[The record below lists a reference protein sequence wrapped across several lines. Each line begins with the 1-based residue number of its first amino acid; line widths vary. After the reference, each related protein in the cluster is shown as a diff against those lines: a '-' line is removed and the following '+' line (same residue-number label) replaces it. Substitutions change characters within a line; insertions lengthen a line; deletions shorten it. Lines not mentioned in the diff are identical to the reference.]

1 MIIHRI
7 RASGFQIIAD
17 PIDLDFPETG
27 RIGIFGSNESG
38 KTTLLEAIEYAL
50 YGVKRGRAAE
60 TSRENIITWGKEEAK
75 VEIEFTSGQE
85 RYLLSRSFDI
95 GGNHHAK
102 LTSVEDGHQDNASA
116 LTNLTEIET
125 KIEQIT
131 GMDRDSFTKLVYIK
145 QKDLDALKT
154 LGSSKR
160 KQLIDKVMGIEIFD
174 DAVER
179 VKADTVLIEQ
189 DISSKETNLAPVR
202 ANAKSFQ
209 EKLKLKNDLRDD
221 LRNNLEP
228 QLNGKTREFN
238 VAESVV
244 AGYAWL
250 FAFKSKV
257 DLVAS
262 MKNEQKRVKND
273 LDRLAQLR
281 KDEGVYQGAVTTYKP
296 ELDKLNSASETFSRL
311 ESELSRSTQELERL
325 NASRGEVL
333 HKVGLDKAGS
343 PQFRRS
349 DLQKKKGTQLAQFML
364 TLILSVAL
372 IVGGVL
378 IQSIV
383 SILGFVLAAVSGAI
397 YLRYRKTDAILSLTS
412 EIGTLDKQIE
422 MTIGTIRDEQG
433 KITQY
438 AAEVGF
444 SNQAEVQRA
453 LTTNTE
459 HVKETT
465 GQPTIER
472 VEAIL
477 LGVRDE
483 IKRLLAT
490 DPGGHLANLS
500 QSISE
505 REREIENLGQSKP
518 AAAADLQYNEA
529 SHNEAQSKA
538 EGLRGEVEEL
548 RRKHAGAVATI
559 TQLETELS
567 QLKEDFDR
575 LPTLEAEYATL
586 QGKKSVMEM
595 VTEQLGET
603 SKKLRSQ
610 VMPYAGL
617 IINQLLPI
625 LTDDRYSQFEIAE
638 DLKFKAHSN
647 EAGGFKEREIFSGG
661 TQDQFLI
668 ALRLAFT
675 QSILD
680 SRVMADK
687 YCLLMDECISSSD
700 YQRKQGIFEVLDAT
714 KKTFSQV
721 FVIAHEDIS
730 NLTDHNLSLFRNS
743 RGYTEVRSKSW

>member
-17 PIDLDFPETG
+17 PIDLDFPEAG

-60 TSRENIITWGKEEAK
+60 TSRENIITWGKDEAK
-75 VEIEFTSGQE
+75 VEVEFTSGQE
-85 RYLLSRSFDI
+85 RFLLSRSFNNRGD
-95 GGNHHAK
+95 HHAK
-102 LTSVEDGHQDNASA
+102 LTSVEDGHQDTESS

-160 KQLIDKVMGIEIFD
+160 EQLIDKVMGIEIFD
-174 DAVER
+174 EAAKR

-189 DISSKETNLAPVR
+189 DISSKETNLAPIR
-202 ANAKSFQ
+202 ANAKSFR
-209 EKLKLKNDLRDD
+209 EKLKLKDDLQDD

-228 QLNGKTREFN
+228 QLNRKKQEFN
-238 VAESVV
+238 AAQSIL

-250 FAFKSKV
+250 FTFKSKV

-262 MKNEQKRVKND
+262 MKNEQNRVKKD
-273 LDRLAQLR
+273 LDRSAQLK
-281 KDEGVYQGAVTTYKP
+281 KDEALYQSAVTTYKP
-296 ELDKLNSASETFSRL
+296 ELDKLNVAAETFSRL
-311 ESELSRSTQELERL
+311 ESELSRSTQELERF
-325 NASRGEVL
+325 NATRGDAI
-333 HKVGLDKAGS
+333 HKTGLDKAGS
-343 PQFRRS
+343 SQFRRS
-349 DLQKKKGTQLAQFML
+349 DLQKKKGTQLVQFMI

-378 IQSIV
+378 IQPIV
-383 SILGFVLAAVSGAI
+383 SILGFVLAAVSAAI

-422 MTIGTIRDEQG
+422 TTKGTIRDEQG

-444 SNQAEVQRA
+444 NNQAEAQRA
-453 LTTNTE
+453 LATNIE
-459 HVKETT
+459 HVRQAT

-477 LGVRDE
+477 LGIKDE

-490 DPGGHLANLS
+490 DPEGYLANLS
-500 QSISE
+500 HSISE
-505 REREIENLGQSKP
+505 REQEMENLEQSKP
-518 AAAADLQYNEA
+518 PAAADLQYNEA

-538 EGLRGEVEEL
+538 DGLRGEVDEL
-548 RRKHAGAVATI
+548 ARKHAGAVATI

-603 SKKLRSQ
+603 SKKLRNQ

-625 LTDDRYSQFEIAE
+625 LTDGRYSQFEIAE

-647 EAGGFKEREIFSGG
+647 EAGGYKEREIFSGG

-730 NLTDHNLSLFRNS
+730 NLTDHHLSLSRNS

>member
-1 MIIHRI
+1 MIIHHI

-17 PIDLDFPETG
+17 PIDLDFPEVG

-50 YGVKRGRAAE
+50 YGVKRGRGAE
-60 TSRENIITWGKEEAK
+60 TARENIVTWGKDEAK
-75 VEIEFTSGQE
+75 VEVEFTSGQE
-85 RYLLSRSFDI
+85 RYLLRRSFNIRGD
-95 GGNHHAK
+95 HHAR
-102 LTSVEDGHQDNASA
+102 LASIINGHQDTESA

-160 KQLIDKVMGIEIFD
+160 EQLINKVMGIEIFD
-174 DAVER
+174 EAAKR
-179 VKADTVLIEQ
+179 VKADTDLIQQ
-189 DISSKETNLAPVR
+189 DISSKESILAPVR
-202 ANAKSFQ
+202 SNAKSYEQ
-209 EKLKLKNDLRDD
+209 KRKLKNDLQDE
-221 LRNNLEP
+221 LRNILEP
-228 QLNGKTREFN
+228 QLIEKKRQFS
-238 VAESVV
+238 VADALLATYV
-244 AGYAWL
+244 WL
-250 FAFKSKV
+250 FTFKSKV

-262 MKNEQKRVKND
+262 MRNEESRVKND
-273 LDRLAQLR
+273 VDRLAQLR
-281 KDEGVYQGAVTTYKP
+281 KDEGVYQGAVTAYKP
-296 ELDKLNSASETFSRL
+296 ELDKLSSASEAFSRL
-311 ESELSRSTQELERL
+311 ESDLSRSKQDLARL
-325 NASRGEVL
+325 NAARGEVL
-333 HKVGLDKAGS
+333 HKAGLDKAGS
-343 PQFRRS
+343 PQFNRS
-349 DLQKKKGTQLAQFML
+349 DAQKKKGTQLAQFMI

-378 IQSIV
+378 IQPIV
-383 SILGFVLAAVSGAI
+383 SILGFILAAVSVAI
-397 YLRYRKTDAILSLTS
+397 YMRYRKTDTILSLTS

-422 MTIGTIRDEQG
+422 TTTGTIYDQQG

-438 AAEVGF
+438 AAQVGF
-444 SNQAEVQRA
+444 SNQAEVQST
-453 LTTNTE
+453 LTTTIE
-459 HVKETT
+459 HVKQAT
-465 GQPTIER
+465 GQLTMER

-477 LGVRDE
+477 FGVRDE
-483 IKRLLAT
+483 IGRLLRT
-490 DPGGHLANLS
+490 DPEGHLKNLS

-505 REREIENLGQSKP
+505 KEQEMRDLEQSKP
-518 AAAADLQYNEA
+518 PAAAELQYNEL
-529 SHNEAQSKA
+529 SHHEAQSKT
-538 EGLRGEVEEL
+538 ERLRHEVDEL
-548 RRKHAGAVATI
+548 GKKHAGRVATI
-559 TQLETELS
+559 TQLGTDLG

-575 LPTLEAEYATL
+575 LPNLEAEYATL
-586 QGKKSVMEM
+586 QGKKSVLGM
-595 VTEQLGET
+595 VNEQLGET

-625 LTDDRYSQFEIAE
+625 LTDGRYSQFEIAE

-730 NLTDHNLSLFRNS
+730 NLTDHNLSLSRNS
-743 RGYTEVRSKSW
+743 HGYTEVRSKSW